1 MIDINNKIFNFYD
14 PSNIME
20 SELES
25 LQNSLSEGIFT
36 DSIYTI
42 SEKYIPERE
51 KTYLLNQF
59 NNLVTNFN
67 FEKSKIIKKEEN
79 NLSGVEVIFRDE
91 LINRNQEMQEY
102 CLVDSNFMLLDVLDN
117 IEIIMSDNI
126 LNEFKNQNIIPIISH
141 PERLTKNKEISKFEK
156 LKNEGVLFQ
165 MSLGSLDGSFGES
178 TKINSINLL
187 ENDIFDFIASDT
199 VNYECLDESYLEKI
213 LNDLS
218 EIIGHS
224 KLDEIIYKNPL
235 NIIDH
240 KNSNNY
246 QI

>member
-67 FEKSKIIKKEEN
+67 FEKSKITKKEEN

-91 LINRNQEMQEY
+91 LINYNQEMQEY

-178 TKINSINLL
+178 AKINSINFL

-235 NIIDH
+235 NIIAH

>member
-67 FEKSKIIKKEEN
+67 FEKSKITKKEEN

-91 LINRNQEMQEY
+91 LINYNQEMQEY
-102 CLVDSNFMLLDVLDN
+102 CLVDSNFMLLNVLDN
-117 IEIIMSDNI
+117 IED
-126 LNEFKNQNIIPIISH
+126 IIPEIQDLDADEWNELIDFVKDRWDLDTESADDDIS
-141 PERLTKNKEISKFEK
+141 ERIEDGLNA
-156 LKNEGVLFQ
+156 GVELIRMTQ
-165 MSLGSLDGSFGES
+165 
-178 TKINSINLL
+178 
-187 ENDIFDFIASDT
+187 IFK
-199 VNYECLDESYLEKI
+199 V
-213 LNDLS
+213 
-218 EIIGHS
+218 
-224 KLDEIIYKNPL
+224 
-235 NIIDH
+235 
-240 KNSNNY
+240 
-246 QI
+246 

>member
-14 PSNIME
+14 PSKIME

-25 LQNSLSEGIFT
+25 LQNSLSENIFT

-67 FEKSKIIKKEEN
+67 FAKSKITKKEEN

-91 LINRNQEMQEY
+91 LINYNQE
-102 CLVDSNFMLLDVLDN
+102 

-178 TKINSINLL
+178 AKINSINFL
-187 ENDIFDFIASDT
+187 ENDFFDFIASDT